1 MAKEKSTVTV
11 VNRSY
16 TTSLDGQL
24 PRVSISL
31 STPPWETP
39 KKPYGELDNVLD
51 EKD

>member
-1 MAKEKSTVTV
+1 MAKEKSTVIV

-31 STPPWETP
+31 SSPPWDTSEKPITL
-39 KKPYGELDNVLD
+39 KKPDGE
-51 EKD
+51 